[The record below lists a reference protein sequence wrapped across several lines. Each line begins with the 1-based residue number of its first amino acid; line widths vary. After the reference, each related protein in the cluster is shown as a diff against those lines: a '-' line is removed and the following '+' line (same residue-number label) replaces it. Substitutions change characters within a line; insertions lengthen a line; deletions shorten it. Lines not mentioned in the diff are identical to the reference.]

1 MLNFNEKSVLPND
14 RDLWGRGQD
23 RSESKALNKEL
34 RGLTLGKEGHPL

>member
-23 RSESKALNKEL
+23 RSESKALNKEGVAL
-34 RGLTLGKEGHPL
+34 RAHAG